1 MTKLIHLFSKN
12 NSGFID
18 NSPSSFLVSL
28 DSKILCPKGSELA
41 LIEASFFSALQVD
54 DTKAFLTVYNW
65 QSKRKNN
72 LYGRKTTFHLQ
83 KEEFTSP
90 DQLCSLLNSFLWD
103 CISSLKES
111 RTPFFK
117 YYESQ
122 DRIWIL
128 IDSSLYFT
136 VKLGGKILQLL
147 GCQNKPVKPTS
158 FVVIGKSLTGDS
170 SYVFNGE
177 KRFFHP
183 DLKIKLK
190 STTQKTNFFQ
200 FSPSIHPAL
209 HCLVIYSNIVC
220 NSKVNETQAPILRVV
235 PFKQQSKKKELINLD
250 FSNNLQFIPI
260 KPTEIQL
267 IGIQIRDLEGHLAPL
282 VDFSRITLALSLPPS
297 SAEMAC

>member
-1 MTKLIHLFSKN
+1 MTKLIHLFSTN
-12 NSGFID
+12 NSGFLD

-28 DSKILCPKGSELA
+28 NSKILCPKGSELA

-54 DTKAFLTVYNW
+54 DTAAFITIYNW

-72 LYGRKTTFHLQ
+72 LYGRKSTFHLQ
-83 KEEFTSP
+83 KEEFTCP
-90 DQLCSLLNSFLWD
+90 DQLCSLLNSFIRD
-103 CISSLKES
+103 SISSLKES
-111 RTPFFK
+111 RTPVFK

-128 IDSSLYFT
+128 IDPSLYFT

-147 GCQNKPVKPTS
+147 GCQNKPVNPSS
-158 FVVIGKSLTGDS
+158 FVVIGKSLTGNDS
-170 SYVFNGE
+170 YIFKDE

-183 DLKIKLK
+183 DLRIKLT

-200 FSPSIHPAL
+200 FSPSIHSAL
-209 HCLVIYSNIVC
+209 NCLLIYSNIVC
-220 NSKVNETQAPILRVV
+220 SSKVNETQAPILRVV

-260 KPTEIQL
+260 KPT
-267 IGIQIRDLEGHLAPL
+267 
-282 VDFSRITLALSLPPS
+282 
-297 SAEMAC
+297 